1 MGGESGQAD
10 RLRIICWLRLA
21 ILSAVAGGLLACT
34 NQEVSL
40 HKVAKTDIDM
50 VHDLHWKTV
59 DQRLTVL
66 MGKLYERN
74 PDELHKTPNATILS
88 RQKLLWSTPLNRQ
101 TSYLGVDELRAMDL
115 ALDPNFPGDRVYAV
129 MAGLR
134 GMLSRSYDYK
144 DDFYLFDTL
153 DQQALYNSARNVE
166 ILVWRLKHRL
176 DAKGARL
183 LFTNGFDK
191 PPYNLSYERLF
202 GKIIAYQDMMAIIT
216 SERTQRGINYAT
228 HSILR
233 MAFLPI

>member
-1 MGGESGQAD
+1 MGSGF
-10 RLRIICWLRLA
+10 LHI
-21 ILSAVAGGLLACT
+21 AVIALFCLNLLACSGGALKL
-34 NQEVSL
+34 N
-40 HKVAKTDIDM
+40 KVAKTDIDM
-50 VHDLHWKTV
+50 VVDMHWRTI
-59 DQRLTVL
+59 DQSLIVL

-88 RQKLLWSTPLNRQ
+88 RQQQLWATPLDQQ
-101 TSYLGVDELRAMDL
+101 TAYLGKSELSAMDV
-115 ALDPNFPGDRVYAV
+115 ALDVHFKGDRVYAV

-134 GMLSRSYDYK
+134 GMLSRSYGYI
-144 DDFYLFDTL
+144 DDFYLFDTP

-176 DAKGARL
+176 DADGERL

-191 PPYNLSYERLF
+191 PPYNLSFERLF
-202 GKIIAYQDMMAIIT
+202 GKIIAYQDMMATIT
-216 SERTQRGINYAT
+216 SERSQRSINYAT

>member
-1 MGGESGQAD
+1 MGSGF
-10 RLRIICWLRLA
+10 LHI
-21 ILSAVAGGLLACT
+21 AVIALFCLNLLACSGGALKL
-34 NQEVSL
+34 N
-40 HKVAKTDIDM
+40 KVAKTDIDM
-50 VHDLHWKTV
+50 VVDMHWRTI
-59 DQRLTVL
+59 DQSLIVL

-88 RQKLLWSTPLNRQ
+88 RQQQLWATPLDQQ
-101 TSYLGVDELRAMDL
+101 TAYLGKSELSAMDV
-115 ALDPNFPGDRVYAV
+115 ALDVHFKGDRVYAV

-134 GMLSRSYDYK
+134 GMLSRSYGYI
-144 DDFYLFDTL
+144 DDFYLFDTP

-176 DAKGARL
+176 DANGERL

-191 PPYNLSYERLF
+191 PPYNLSFERLF
-202 GKIIAYQDMMAIIT
+202 GKIIAYQDMMATIT
-216 SERTQRGINYAT
+216 SERSQRSINYAT